1 MLEKDLEEWLNQKV
15 KSLGGI
21 SRKFVSP
28 GNPGVPDRIYIF
40 PGGKVYFV
48 ELKTEVGRFSG
59 IQKWQLKELE
69 RLGCR
74 VRRVKGM
81 EQAKALIK
89 ELKDEIRTA

>member
-1 MLEKDLEEWLNQKV
+1 M
-15 KSLGGI
+15 
-21 SRKFVSP
+21 
-28 GNPGVPDRIYIF
+28 
-40 PGGKVYFV
+40 